1 MLASLTPQQRD
12 LAVYMS
18 ELSEL
23 AYSAGWME
31 GLEQALWRGVTT
43 GPFRYGHL
51 TLTTEHV
58 EKLKALSNA
67 CGGWIT
73 FDDHLE
79 ESFVPIEQW
88 LEQYPSK

>member
-18 ELSEL
+18 ELSEH

-31 GLEQALWRGVTT
+31 GLEQSLWRAVTT

-51 TLTTEHV
+51 TLTAAHV

-67 CGGWIT
+67 CGGWIR

-88 LEQYPSK
+88 LEQYPNG